1 MLVHKHLIVRA
12 EVMKP
17 PTDPDLLTEWMREL
31 VAAIGMKIVGGP
43 HVYYV
48 DKEGNKGLTGC
59 VIIET
64 SHCAIH
70 VWDEGLPALIQFDV
84 YSCSDFKLNT
94 VFDFLSEFQPVKV
107 DWKFLD
113 REHNLIEEAIN

>member
-12 EVMKP
+12 EVLKP
-17 PTDPDLLTEWMREL
+17 PTCPIFLTEWMSKL
-31 VAAIGMKIVGGP
+31 VDEIHMKIVGGP

-70 VWDEGLPALIQFDV
+70 VWDESLPALIQFDV
-84 YSCSDFKLNT
+84 YSCSDFKLDM
-94 VFDFLSEFQPVKV
+94 VFEHFSEFQPVKV

-113 REHNLIEEAIN
+113 RENNLIEEAVS